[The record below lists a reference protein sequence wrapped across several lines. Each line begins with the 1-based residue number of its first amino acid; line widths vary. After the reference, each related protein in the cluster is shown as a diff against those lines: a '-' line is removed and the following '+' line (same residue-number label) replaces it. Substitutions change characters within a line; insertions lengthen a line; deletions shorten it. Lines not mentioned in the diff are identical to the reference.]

1 MSESKQGVMQ
11 KPFTKHQE
19 TLQQDEIQRW
29 RDALTEIANLSGL
42 DFANWRLESEMIDKI
57 TEEILN

>member
-1 MSESKQGVMQ
+1 MQ